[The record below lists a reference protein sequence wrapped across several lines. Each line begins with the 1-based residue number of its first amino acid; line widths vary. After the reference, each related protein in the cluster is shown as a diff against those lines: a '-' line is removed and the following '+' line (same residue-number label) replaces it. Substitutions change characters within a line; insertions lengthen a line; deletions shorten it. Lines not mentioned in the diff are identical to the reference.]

1 MEVVAAL
8 QLSFIPPRGARLGQR
23 RDDSAC
29 LLRVAGAL
37 AAEHKLEVAFRS
49 ILTVLKDICD
59 EVAHLVDWGN
69 VSVSCGGEQ
78 GNRSIKACG
87 STHRPA
93 MWPESANPDRRMRA
107 LDGRGQQGHIVD
119 LIVPS
124 AMVHWLARPVAHK
137 ESEALVESLG

>member
-8 QLSFIPPRGARLGQR
+8 QLSFIPPRGARVGQR

-29 LLRVAGAL
+29 LLRVARAP

-49 ILTVLKDICD
+49 ILTVLKGICD
-59 EVAHLVDWGN
+59 EVAHLVDRRD
-69 VSVSCGGEQ
+69 VSMSCRGEK
-78 GNRSIKACG
+78 GSRSIKACG

-93 MWPESANPDRRMRA
+93 MWPESANLDRRMRA
-107 LDGRGQQGHIVD
+107 LDGRGQQGHVMH
-119 LIVPS
+119 LIVPPT
-124 AMVHWLARPVAHK
+124 MGHWLARPVAHK